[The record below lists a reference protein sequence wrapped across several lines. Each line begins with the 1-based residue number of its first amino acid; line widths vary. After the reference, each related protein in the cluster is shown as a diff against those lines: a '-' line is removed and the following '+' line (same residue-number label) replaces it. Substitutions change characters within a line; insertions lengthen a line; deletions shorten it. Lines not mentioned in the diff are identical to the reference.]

1 MKHNLNESIHPL
13 IDERLWESAT
23 IYLENV
29 FHYSKLIKYLWRN
42 HHPAR
47 IHKTSAFSLRILYSF
62 FFSFLFFFFHPKT
75 PLFDPRDSSSS
86 SFFFFFFFYAQRAFD
101 DFHSF
106 PSERFRSTFVS
117 RRLALF
123 KQDSDKG
130 NSIPRPF
137 ATSLT
142 GITIILLWNF
152 LLRSC
157 NL

>member
-62 FFSFLFFFFHPKT
+62 FFSFLFFSSKDASLRPSWFF
-75 PLFDPRDSSSS
+75 L
-86 SFFFFFFFYAQRAFD
+86 FFFFLFFFYAQRAFD

>member
-1 MKHNLNESIHPL
+1 MYIWKTFFITVSLSNIYEGITILNVYVE
-13 IDERLWESAT
+13 
-23 IYLENV
+23 
-29 FHYSKLIKYLWRN
+29 
-42 HHPAR
+42 R
-47 IHKTSAFSLRILYSF
+47 IHKTLAFSLRILY
-62 FFSFLFFFFHPKT
+62 FFFFFQR

-86 SFFFFFFFYAQRAFD
+86 SFFFSCAQRAFD

-142 GITIILLWNF
+142 GITIILL
-152 LLRSC
+152 
-157 NL
+157 

>member
-42 HHPAR
+42 HHPGC

-75 PLFDPRDSSSS
+75 PLFDPRDSSSFFS
-86 SFFFFFFFYAQRAFD
+86 SCFFFTLKGPSTIFIVSLQNAFD
-101 DFHSF
+101 QLSF
-106 PSERFRSTFVS
+106 LVVS
-117 RRLALF
+117 RCLNRILTKEILYLVLSRL
-123 KQDSDKG
+123 
-130 NSIPRPF
+130 R
-137 ATSLT
+137 
-142 GITIILLWNF
+142 
-152 LLRSC
+152 
-157 NL
+157 